1 MTNDLLKKITPVVQ
15 EEKTGC
21 GIAAVATI
29 AQQSYAS
36 VKSKANALGV
46 FAGDEKLFSE
56 TNHVRKLLDDYE
68 IKISD
73 KETFFDSWEK
83 LPDLALLAI
92 KYHEEKG
99 RPYWHWVVFSRQGG
113 ESTVLDSAAYLA
125 NNVRTDFD
133 EMKPKWF
140 IEILNI

>member
-1 MTNDLLKKITPVVQ
+1 MRMKAVVQ
-15 EEKTGC
+15 EEETGC

-36 VKSKANALGV
+36 VKSKANALGI
-46 FAGDEKLFSE
+46 FSYDEKLFSE

-73 KETFFDSWEK
+73 NETFFDSWEK

-99 RPYWHWVVFSRQGG
+99 RPFWHWVVFSRQDG

>member
-1 MTNDLLKKITPVVQ
+1 MKIKAVVQ
-15 EEKTGC
+15 EEETGC

-29 AQQSYAS
+29 ARQSYAS
-36 VKSKANALGV
+36 TKSVANALGIS
-46 FAGDEKLFSE
+46 AEDEKLFSE
-56 TNHVRKLLDDYE
+56 TGHVRKLLGEYG
-68 IKISD
+68 IKTSG

-83 LPDLALLAI
+83 LPDLALLAV

-99 RPYWHWVVFSRQGG
+99 RPFWHWVVFSRQNG

-133 EMKPKWF
+133 EMTPKWF
-140 IEILNI
+140 IEILNK